1 MPGSIRVARVAGIP
15 IGIHPLWFAVV
26 ALITWSLGEAYY
38 PEVIGGIAP
47 LAAYALG
54 LASAL
59 LLFASILLHELGH
72 ALVARRFGIRIDEID
87 LWLLGGVAV
96 MRDGARRPG
105 EELRFALA
113 GPAVT
118 VVVAIVCGA
127 LALLLSYTQL
137 TAAQALLEYQAVV
150 NVAIV
155 AFNLLPAFPLDGGR
169 VARAVLW
176 SRKGDKVAATAVAA
190 AVGRAFA
197 VGFIALGAIAIAAG
211 VPTGFWFALIGLF
224 LLLASRAEL
233 QQARIQEIF
242 AGRRA
247 EQLISHPAVVLPGDL
262 TVEEAIRDYFVPLG
276 YTAFPVADLSGRP
289 LGLLSL
295 ATVHRVPAARR
306 SSVSVADLADR
317 NPDLFVGRDEDVTE
331 VLGRPAFVRVGRAIV
346 VGPSGEAS
354 GLLSI
359 TDVERAVRATVL
371 APGGNGSRADA
382 RPVGSAK
389 R

>member
-15 IGIHPLWFAVV
+15 LGIHPLWFAVV

-38 PEVIGGIAP
+38 PDEIAGIAP
-47 LAAYALG
+47 LASYALG
-54 LASAL
+54 FASAL
-59 LLFASILLHELGH
+59 LLFASVLLHELGH
-72 ALVARRFGIRIDEID
+72 ALVARRYGVRIDEID

-96 MRDGARRPG
+96 MRDGARRPQ

-118 VVVAIVCGA
+118 VVIATVCGA
-127 LALLLSYTQL
+127 LAVLLSYTSL
-137 TAAQALLEYQAVV
+137 TAARALLEYQAIV
-150 NVAIV
+150 NIVIV

-176 SRKGDKVAATAVAA
+176 QRKGNKVAATVVAA
-190 AVGRAFA
+190 GIGRAFA
-197 VGFIALGAIAIAAG
+197 WGFIVLALVAVAAG
-211 VPTGFWFALIGLF
+211 VPSGLWFGLIGLF

-233 QQARIQEIF
+233 QQARLQEIF

-247 EQLISHPAVVLPGDL
+247 NQLISHPAVVLRGDL
-262 TVEEAIRDYFVPLG
+262 TVEEAVRDYFVPLG
-276 YTAFPVADLSGRP
+276 YTAFPVADLAGKP

-295 ATVHRVPAARR
+295 RGVQAVPAAER
-306 SSVSVADLADR
+306 SRVLVADLADR
-317 NPDLFVGRDEDVTE
+317 DPDLFVDQDEDVAE
-331 VLGRPAFVRVGRAIV
+331 ILGRPAFVRVGRAIV

-359 TDVERAVRATVL
+359 TDVERAVRATWL
-371 APGGNGSRADA
+371 AGANGSGRGTPAAPG
-382 RPVGSAK
+382 AK

>member
-15 IGIHPLWFAVV
+15 IGIHPLWLVVV
-26 ALITWSLGEAYY
+26 ALITWSLGAAYY
-38 PEVIGGIAP
+38 PEVIDGIAP

-72 ALVARRFGIRIDEID
+72 ALVARRYGIRIEEID

-96 MRDGARRPG
+96 MRDGARRPE

-118 VVVAIVCGA
+118 VVIAIVCGA
-127 LALLLSYTQL
+127 LALLLSLTSL
-137 TAAQALLEYQAVV
+137 TAARVLLEYQAVV
-150 NVAIV
+150 NIAIV

-176 SRKGDKVAATAVAA
+176 QRKGDKVAATTVAA
-190 AVGRAFA
+190 AVGRVFA
-197 VGFIALGAIAIAAG
+197 IGFIALAAVALAAG
-211 VPTGFWFALIGLF
+211 IPTGFWFALIGFF

-276 YTAFPVADLSGRP
+276 YTAFPVADPAGRP

-295 ATVHRVPAARR
+295 ATVHRVPAAER
-306 SSVSVADLADR
+306 SRVSVADLADR
-317 NPDLFVGRDEDVTE
+317 NPDLFVERDEDVAE

-346 VGPSGEAS
+346 VGPSGEAR

-359 TDVERAVRATVL
+359 TDVERALRATAL
-371 APGGNGSRADA
+371 APGGNGSRADT
-382 RPVGSAK
+382 RLRSAK